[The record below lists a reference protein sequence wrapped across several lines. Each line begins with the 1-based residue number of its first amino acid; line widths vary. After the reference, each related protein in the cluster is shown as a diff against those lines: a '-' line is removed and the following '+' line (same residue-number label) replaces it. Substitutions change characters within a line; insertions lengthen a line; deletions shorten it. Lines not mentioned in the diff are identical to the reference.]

1 MPGFLMYRIHSSDD
15 HQHPPTDIGTILSGI
30 TATIMK
36 TLRTFQWSIALMGL
50 TTLLSCGENP
60 VAATGSAP
68 EAAATPAGGGQSTV
82 VDDQSQKNVVGIAV
96 GSADHSTLVA
106 AVKAAELV
114 DALSNAGPFTVFAPT
129 NAAFAALPAGTVEGL
144 LKPEKK
150 ADLQDI
156 LQYHVAVGVI
166 KPEML
171 RDGQSLGMVNG
182 GNVKFTVKDGQV
194 MINDAHIVAT
204 VPASNGIVCVIDKV
218 LLPG

>member
-1 MPGFLMYRIHSSDD
+1 MSLPIPSKNALALVTTVLLAACGAPDPGAA
-15 HQHPPTDIGTILSGI
+15 PPADA
-30 TATIMK
+30 TA
-36 TLRTFQWSIALMGL
+36 
-50 TTLLSCGENP
+50 P
-60 VAATGSAP
+60 
-68 EAAATPAGGGQSTV
+68 PAGGQSTV
-82 VDDQSQKNVVGIAV
+82 VDEQSQKNVVGIAV
-96 GSADHSTLVA
+96 GSADHSTLVT

-150 ADLQDI
+150 GDLQDI
-156 LQYHVAVGVI
+156 LQYHVAVGVF